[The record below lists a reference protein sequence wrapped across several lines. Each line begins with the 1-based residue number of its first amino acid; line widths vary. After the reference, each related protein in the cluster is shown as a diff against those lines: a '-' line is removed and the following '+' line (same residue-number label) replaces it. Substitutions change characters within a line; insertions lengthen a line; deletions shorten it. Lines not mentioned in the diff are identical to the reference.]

1 MAPAGRNRP
10 RRRGAGT
17 PTLRFVE
24 VKPGLPVPGPVPGL
38 EVRLP
43 DGTLLRGGSAV
54 DMGRPLCLSSVGHL
68 LENPYY
74 YGAFYHKGVL
84 HQGSHAP
91 MVSKKT
97 WDEIQKARIA
107 VAKPRK
113 HRGDK
118 GLMFLNFATC
128 GSCGNCIT
136 GERHTKRSGKVY
148 SYYRCT
154 HKNKKRGCESTTF
167 VRQEQFAEEVRR
179 NLQQLVITDD
189 WKEWLLAKIEIMG
202 ADDSTAKRARV
213 ELLRVELASLK
224 SKIERLNTG
233 FTDGSIELTEFKEL
247 KNPLV
252 AKKVEL
258 EAKIV
263 ALEKTKS
270 NRVELLKNWVLRAN
284 SLGKP
289 VSEGNFSEMSAF
301 LKKVGLNRIFRDQT
315 LTISFRKPWD
325 SLAQTNLAV
334 QRTAD
339 FSEQCSKWWR

>member
-1 MAPAGRNRP
+1 
-10 RRRGAGT
+10 
-17 PTLRFVE
+17 
-24 VKPGLPVPGPVPGL
+24 
-38 EVRLP
+38 
-43 DGTLLRGGSAV
+43 
-54 DMGRPLCLSSVGHL
+54 
-68 LENPYY
+68 
-74 YGAFYHKGVL
+74 
-84 HQGSHAP
+84 

-97 WDEIQKARIA
+97 WDEIQQARIS
-107 VAKPRK
+107 VSKPRK
-113 HRGDK
+113 RRGDK

-136 GERHTKRSGKVY
+136 GERHTKKSGKVY

-167 VRQEQFAEEVRR
+167 VRQEQFAEELKR
-179 NLQQLVITDD
+179 NLQQLVITDE

-202 ADDSTAKRARV
+202 AEDSSAKQVQIERLRA
-213 ELLRVELASLK
+213 ELALVK

-233 FTDGSIELTEFKEL
+233 FTDGSIELAEFKEL

-252 AKKVEL
+252 PKKVEL
-258 EAKIV
+258 EGKIV

-270 NRVELLKNWVLRAN
+270 NRVELLKNWILEAN

-289 VSEGNFSEMSAF
+289 VSGGNFVEMSSF
-301 LKKVGLNRIFRDQT
+301 LKKAGLNRIFRDQT
-315 LTISFRKPWD
+315 LTVSFRKPWD

-334 QRTAD
+334 QGTAD